1 MATKTMPFA
10 LKGGHTAGIFAD
22 MSVDGPPIGTLVT
35 VVDRAKNLP
44 NRKTIGKQ
52 DPYCAARL
60 GKEAKKTAT
69 DVRGGQTPKWDQ
81 ELRFTVHDSPD
92 YYQLKISIFTD
103 DKKTDLIGDAW
114 IDLKAIIVPG
124 GGQNDVWQTLMCKGK
139 YAGEIRLEITY
150 YDSRPKPDKPAVK
163 RRLPNASDQ
172 DMGSVKQ
179 RAATKRRPLPSD
191 PVTGEAPS
199 PPPSAPQPAV
209 HASPDHHQQT
219 PPRPHAHVPTQS
231 PLQAVEYSTP
241 AARQHPDQPREA
253 YDTPSR
259 HYDESAYGPNV
270 AGSPYDQ
277 PVSRGQHSPL
287 PEHHTVTLPEGDWV
301 QSQPIEDECPP
312 PPPAHRS
319 MPSGDGQELVRR
331 GIYDSPPQMVAPS
344 TPMRHGVLKSE
355 ALRHSAPTYPGRP
368 LFRPYDPNSP
378 GSSPSESHNGSPV
391 PPRYHS
397 YDPAS
402 DSQHRSMQPT
412 VEDVPESPP
421 GVLES
426 SYKHGGPR
434 STSNDEMMFESAP
447 RSETMDLMRSPA
459 ASSRHASLSPGHGRG
474 GLPTSAS
481 LVHVR
486 DQSNGL
492 MYQSLKRQSQRPS
505 PRPEFEAGQA
515 RGSPGCALPDVPAS
529 LSPGMDPGLSREI
542 LEQIYEE
549 HRHDGRHATPPGT
562 TPTRG
567 RHDNDESQAYRSH
580 SPGYVAR
587 LYEGRPDVTYSG
599 GPETQLVRRG
609 HASPSPSPS
618 PQHRIPRKSVS
629 PGPPAAEDRM
639 ISDTPFSPDSYDA
652 LNPAL
657 GSPREP
663 RPKTERIEMGG
674 KIITH
679 DGREVDP
686 SDHLPMES
694 WAPEPEPKGGQMQ
707 ASPDSRS
714 RPTPSGA
721 QPMPPSGR
729 RPLRIARAQPSTTS
743 PPSYHF
749 DDSPRTPPVS
759 GRGRLQ
765 KKAARGPPGPSA
777 AMSSPLAPVSTD
789 NFQERQIVYT
799 RTGGPRR
806 WGSWDYPN
814 ENHAPQHNAA
824 PPIPAKI
831 PFTAMSGANGGGEL
845 ALMHEM
851 QRIDIGSGRSR
862 RRGGY

>member
-81 ELRFTVHDSPD
+81 ELRFPVHDSPD
-92 YYQLKISIFTD
+92 YYQLKISVFTD

-114 IDLKAIIVPG
+114 IDLKPIIVSG
-124 GGQNDVWQTLMCKGK
+124 GGQNDMWQTLTCKGK

-163 RRLPNASDQ
+163 RRILTASDQ
-172 DMGSVKQ
+172 DLGSARQ

-199 PPPSAPQPAV
+199 LPPPAPQPAS
-209 HASPDHHQQT
+209 HSTPDLHQQT
-219 PPRPHAHVPTQS
+219 PPRPQAFVPAQS
-231 PLQAVEYSTP
+231 PLQAVEYNTP
-241 AARQHPDQPREA
+241 APRQNPDQYSPSPQSGYSTSRVDGPRSATRPRET

-259 HYDESAYGPNV
+259 HYEE
-270 AGSPYDQ
+270 Q
-277 PVSRGQHSPL
+277 PPSGMPS
-287 PEHHTVTLPEGDWV
+287 EGDLV
-301 QSQPIEDECPP
+301 QSEPFEDNCPP

-319 MPSGDGQELVRR
+319 MPNADGQEVVRR
-331 GIYDSPPQMVAPS
+331 SVYDCPVAPL

-355 ALRHSAPTYPGRP
+355 AHRHSAPTYPGR
-368 LFRPYDPNSP
+368 FRPYDPNSLD
-378 GSSPSESHNGSPV
+378 SSPSGPHNGSPL
-391 PPRYHS
+391 PQRYHS
-397 YDPAS
+397 YDSAS

-412 VEDVPESPP
+412 VEDAPESPP
-421 GVLES
+421 VALEG
-426 SYKHGGPR
+426 SYRHGGPR
-434 STSNDEMMFESAP
+434 STSHDELIFESAH
-447 RSETMDLMRSPA
+447 RSDMDLMRSPA
-459 ASSRHASLSPGHGRG
+459 VSSRHAGQSPGHSRS
-474 GLPTSAS
+474 GLPTASS

-486 DQSNGL
+486 DQSNGTA
-492 MYQSLKRQSQRPS
+492 YQSLGRHSHRPS
-505 PRPEFEAGQA
+505 PRPEFEASQA
-515 RGSPGCALPDVPAS
+515 RGSPGHLPEVPAS
-529 LSPGMDPGLSREI
+529 LSPGMDPGLSQEI

-549 HRHDGRHATPPGT
+549 RRNDGQYATPPAT
-562 TPTRG
+562 TPTG
-567 RHDNDESQAYRSH
+567 RRHHSDESQPYHSH
-580 SPGYVAR
+580 SPGYAAPRVPSR
-587 LYEGRPDVTYSG
+587 SIGS
-599 GPETQLVRRG
+599 RG
-609 HASPSPSPS
+609 N
-618 PQHRIPRKSVS
+618 R
-629 PGPPAAEDRM
+629 
-639 ISDTPFSPDSYDA
+639 PDSYDT

-657 GSPREP
+657 GSPRDP
-663 RPKTERIEMGG
+663 RPKTGRIDIGG

-694 WAPEPEPKGGQMQ
+694 WAPEPEPKSGPTQ
-707 ASPDSRS
+707 APQESRT

-729 RPLRIARAQPSTTS
+729 RPLRIARAQPSAAS
-743 PPSYHF
+743 SPSYNV
-749 DDSPRTPPVS
+749 DDSPRTPPAS

-765 KKAARGPPGPSA
+765 KKVLRGPSDP
-777 AMSSPLAPVSTD
+777 MSSPLAPVSTG
-789 NFQERQIVYT
+789 NFQERQIVYH
-799 RTGGPRR
+799 RTGRPHR
-806 WGSWDYPN
+806 WGSWEYPN
-814 ENHAPQHNAA
+814 ENHAPQHNVS
-824 PPIPAKI
+824 PPIPAKV
-831 PFTAMSGANGGGEL
+831 PSMSGANGGGEL